1 MNKKM
6 LGVLILLA
14 VAALACACNLPFG
27 PGQQQTPQPPQSDVI
42 FQDDFGNS
50 SSGWEVG
57 DYEGGSVGYQGG
69 AYAVISGKTNSTMWG
84 VANRSFDNVAIEVDA
99 TQVSAGPE
107 SNNDYGVICRE
118 QGDGNGYYLL
128 VSGDGFYAI
137 LKSAQDEF
145 QPLVD
150 WTESDTVKQGNA
162 TNRIKA
168 VCNGS
173 TLELFVNGQRLTSA
187 EDSTYTKG
195 DIALTATTYEDV
207 AAEVHFDNLAVSKP

>member
-14 VAALACACNLPFG
+14 VAALACACIPFG

-69 AYAVISGKTNSTMWG
+69 AYAVVSGKTNSTMWG

-99 TQVSAGPE
+99 TQVSAGPTN
-107 SNNDYGVICRE
+107 NNDYGVVCRE

-150 WTESDTVKQGNA
+150 WTESSAVNQGNA

-195 DIALTATTYEDV
+195 DIALTATTYED
-207 AAEVHFDNLAVSKP
+207 AATEVHFDDLTVRNP

>member
-1 MNKKM
+1 MNKKVF
-6 LGVLILLA
+6 GVLILLA
-14 VAALACACNLPFG
+14 VAALACTCNLPFG
-27 PGQQQTPQPPQSDVI
+27 PGQQTPQPAESDVI

-57 DYEGGSVGYQGG
+57 DYEGGSVGYQSG
-69 AYAVISGKTNSTMWG
+69 AYAVVSGNTNSTMWG

-107 SNNDYGVICRE
+107 SNNDYGVVCRE

-150 WTESDTVKQGNA
+150 WTESSAVNQGNA

-173 TLELFVNGQRLTSA
+173 TLELFVNGQRMTSV
-187 EDSTYTKG
+187 EDSTYAKG

-207 AAEVHFDNLAVSKP
+207 ATEVHFDNLTVRTP